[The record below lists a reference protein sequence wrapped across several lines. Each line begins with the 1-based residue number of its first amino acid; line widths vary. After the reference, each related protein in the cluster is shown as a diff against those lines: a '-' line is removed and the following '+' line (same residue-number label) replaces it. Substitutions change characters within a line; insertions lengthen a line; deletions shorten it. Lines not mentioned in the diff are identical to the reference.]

1 MSRSICANSR
11 RAAQEYAFQVRA
23 SSSSSGAVVMA
34 VMVPQYLTAEL
45 SMCYGT
51 EQFSAEA
58 HRGEP
63 CPMWTGMTGSR
74 GGYLMKLGLRMAG
87 VGVAL
92 LAGMVSTGSTVLAAT
107 ASPSSTVAVAS
118 WDRGGDH
125 HGGWDRGWR

>member
-1 MSRSICANSR
+1 
-11 RAAQEYAFQVRA
+11 
-23 SSSSSGAVVMA
+23 
-34 VMVPQYLTAEL
+34 
-45 SMCYGT
+45 
-51 EQFSAEA
+51 
-58 HRGEP
+58 
-63 CPMWTGMTGSR
+63 MWTGMTGSR

-125 HGGWDRGWR
+125 HGGWDRGWRGDHRDDRDHRDDHRGDWSRCESDRHNDWNWNC